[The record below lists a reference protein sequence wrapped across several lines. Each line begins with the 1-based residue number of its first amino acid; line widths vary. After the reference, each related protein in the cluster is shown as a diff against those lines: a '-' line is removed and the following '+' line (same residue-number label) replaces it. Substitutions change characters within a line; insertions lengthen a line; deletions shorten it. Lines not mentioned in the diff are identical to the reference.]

1 MTRRTIPALVL
12 VLVLCGTVQAAQQA
26 VQLFSPPMLP
36 GADANLECLIVNISG
51 VTHTVEI
58 TALNSNGTT
67 AGTEV
72 VTLIPLQTGAHLAT
86 RMAKQIPTTCAFS
99 VDGAKTDF
107 RAAVCVVVAAHIK
120 GEVGQSCLPAN

>member
-1 MTRRTIPALVL
+1 MIRRTIPTLVL
-12 VLVLCGTVQAAQQA
+12 VLALSGTVQAARQA

-36 GADANLECLIVNISG
+36 GADANLECLIVNVSG

-67 AGTEV
+67 AGTEA
-72 VTLIPLQTGAHLAT
+72 VTLAPLQAGAHLAT
-86 RMAKQIPTTCAFS
+86 PRAKQIPTTCAFS

-107 RAAVCVVVAAHIK
+107 RAAVCVVVASHVK